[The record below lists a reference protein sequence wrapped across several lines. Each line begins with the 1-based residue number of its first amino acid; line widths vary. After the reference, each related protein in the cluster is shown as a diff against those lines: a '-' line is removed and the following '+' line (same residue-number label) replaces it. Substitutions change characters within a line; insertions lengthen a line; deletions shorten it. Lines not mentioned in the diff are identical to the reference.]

1 MGIQMGI
8 NTGLNLNKMVYTKD
22 KLEAESKSADCRL
35 DRKQEIQKLESGSQM
50 LNFLKAPVQSKD
62 KVQQDNQVLQMV
74 RRENHQIEE
83 TKKVDRGALV
93 GSQAPLTPNQN
104 PHTPILQQKYKKQ
117 SYA

>member
-1 MGIQMGI
+1 MNKMGIQMGI

-22 KLEAESKSADCRL
+22 KLEAESKSADGRL

-74 RRENHQIEE
+74 RR
-83 TKKVDRGALV
+83 
-93 GSQAPLTPNQN
+93 
-104 PHTPILQQKYKKQ
+104 
-117 SYA
+117 